1 MPDIDWLLDE
11 TLDVQMQID
20 NFSLKKPEPWRYLRL
35 ILQYKL
41 KSNSV
46 NKLWKKLADTNDDD
60 HNSLRLASIKVLI
73 SGTATFNHFKKD
85 LWLACLRHNVW
96 LDVRTADFNQTAQIA
111 FAADPQWVEFNPDI
125 VFLYETARNLPVRV
139 LEGNQQ
145 ALEDQ
150 INQVMNFAKKFQ
162 ENYGAVTMFNTM
174 VASNNSYLSDVDL
187 TTFASERSV
196 IANYNLRLA
205 EVTVSSD
212 HFIFDLARLAESIGT
227 LKWGNTN
234 YWHLAKMPFDP
245 SCTSVFCDRF
255 ASLLAAY
262 RGKSRRLLVLDCDN
276 TLWGGVIGDDGID
289 GIKIGQGSASGEAFV
304 DIQRMALRL
313 RERGIVLAVSSKNT
327 EEVAL
332 KVFREHPDM
341 LLRENHIA
349 AFRINWIDKAAN
361 IEEIAKTLDLGLQ
374 SFVFLDDNP
383 AERERVRK
391 ALPEVAVPEVGSN
404 PADYPSI
411 LAQAGYFNTTFFS
424 AEDQNRADMYVA
436 NAKRTEVMNALGD
449 FDKYLKSLNMKI
461 SLRPF
466 DSIGRPRITQLIA
479 KSNQF
484 NLTTMRLTN
493 SEVESFEVNEDVYDL
508 QIRLLDRFGD
518 NGMVSV
524 VMAQKATETWTII
537 MWLMS
542 CRVLVRR
549 VEEYVLANLAK
560 AALAHGAKR
569 LIGKYIPTDRNHIVV
584 DHYKK
589 LGFSKIETL
598 DSGEEIWQLNLE
610 TYIAPDLPFEDISEA
625 NE

>member
-1 MPDIDWLLDE
+1 MPDINWLLDE
-11 TLDVQMQID
+11 TVDIKSQID
-20 NFSLKKPEPWRYLRL
+20 EFSLGSLEAWKNLRL
-35 ILQYKL
+35 ILQHNL
-41 KSNSV
+41 KSSSI
-46 NKLWKKLADTNDDD
+46 NKLWKKLSNTNNDD
-60 HNSLRLASIKVLI
+60 HKKLRLASVKVLI
-73 SGTATFNHFKKD
+73 TGAATFDHLKKD

-96 LDVRTADFNQTAQIA
+96 LDLRTTDFNQTAQIA
-111 FAADPQWVEFNPDI
+111 FSADPKWVEFSPDI
-125 VFLYETARNLPVRV
+125 VFLHETARNLPVQV
-139 LEGNQQ
+139 LEGNQE
-145 ALEDQ
+145 ALEKQ
-150 INQVMNFAKKFQ
+150 ISQAMSFAKKFQ
-162 ENYGAVTMFNTM
+162 ENYGAVTMFNTV
-174 VASNNSYLSDVDL
+174 VASNDSYISDVDL
-187 TTFASERSV
+187 TTNKSERSV
-196 IANYNLRLA
+196 LTHYNSRLA
-205 EVTVSSD
+205 EATASSD
-212 HFIFDLARLAESIGT
+212 HFIFDLARLAESIGISQ
-227 LKWGNTN
+227 WGNTN

-289 GIKIGQGSASGEAFV
+289 GIKIGQGSAGGEAFV

-424 AEDQNRADMYVA
+424 AEDQKRADMYVA
-436 NAKRTEVMNALGD
+436 NAKRGEVMNALGD
-449 FDKYLKSLNMKI
+449 FDKYLESLDMKI

-466 DSIGRPRITQLIA
+466 DTIGRPRITQLIA

-493 SEVESFEVNEDVYDL
+493 SEVESCEVDKDVYDL
-508 QIRLLDRFGD
+508 QIRLQDRFGD

-524 VMAQKATETWTII
+524 VMAQKAPQSWTIN

-549 VEEYVLANLAK
+549 VEEYVLANLVK
-560 AALAHGAKR
+560 AALSHGAKT
-569 LIGKYIPTDRNHIVV
+569 LIGKYIPTDRNGIVA
-584 DHYKK
+584 DHYEK
-589 LGFSKIETL
+589 LGFFKIKTL
-598 DSGEEIWQLNLE
+598 VSGEETWQLNLE
-610 TYIAPDLPFEDISEA
+610 TYITPDLPFEDISGADE
-625 NE
+625 